1 MQTRQYFIQ
10 AMLQATTHRTGTV
23 FQPLTEHGFKIFD
36 LRATIKTDHV
46 HINAIV
52 LLEVS
57 RRKQVRH
64 HCGCINPVRLRHN
77 YQAGWILVV

>member
-10 AMLQATTHRTGTV
+10 AMLQATAHRTGTV
-23 FQPLTEHGFKIFD
+23 FQPLTEHGLKIFD

-46 HINAIV
+46 HVDAIV

-64 HCGCINPVRLRHN
+64 HCGGINPVGLRHDH
-77 YQAGWILVV
+77 QAGWILVV